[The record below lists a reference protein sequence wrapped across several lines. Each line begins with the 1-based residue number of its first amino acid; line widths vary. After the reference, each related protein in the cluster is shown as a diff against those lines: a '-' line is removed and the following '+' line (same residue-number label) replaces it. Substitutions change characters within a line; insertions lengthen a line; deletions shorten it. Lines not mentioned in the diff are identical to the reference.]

1 MMLQS
6 RVLTPGFKLFGG
18 IATVAFMGAYV
29 FGVGSN
35 FANSDQGL
43 IDSVVGPLTLGWKGG
58 VGSQLGYAL
67 LLGTA
72 AGAGVLAAMVLAFR
86 DADPESQAEVTHVE
100 VRPLTSTPH
109 GSSYA
114 PIALALAGVGLLIGL
129 AASTPLAL
137 ASAFVIAA
145 TALVWTTRAWANRAT
160 DDDVTNAAMYERLM
174 EPWRVPVMS
183 LVVVA
188 IVILGVS
195 RLLLATTKTGSVV
208 VFVLIAI
215 AFFGITAVIA
225 SRPRMSRN
233 ALTVLI
239 LITVLIVLGSAI
251 AGLVVGQREFKNYA
265 EYHSSIGA
273 SPSGLVLPTGDT
285 TGESA

>member
-1 MMLQS
+1 MLQS

-18 IATVAFMGAYV
+18 IAAVAFVGAFV
-29 FGVGSN
+29 FAIGGN

-58 VGSQLGYAL
+58 VGSQLGYSL

-72 AGAGVLAAMVLAFR
+72 VGSGAVAGMILAFR
-86 DADPESQAEVTHVE
+86 DADPEAQAQVTHVE
-100 VRPLTSTPH
+100 ARPLTAIPH

-114 PIALALAGVGLLIGL
+114 PVAVALAGVGLLIGL
-129 AASTPLAL
+129 AANTPLAL
-137 ASAFVIAA
+137 ASAFVLAA
-145 TALVWTTRAWANRAT
+145 TAMVWTTRAWANRLT
-160 DDDVTNAAMYERLM
+160 DDDATNSAMYERLM

-183 LVVVA
+183 VV
-188 IVILGVS
+188 IVGIVVLGVS

-208 VFVLIAI
+208 VFSLIAI
-215 AFFGITAVIA
+215 AFFLITAVIA
-225 SRPRMSRN
+225 SRPRMPRN
-233 ALTVLI
+233 ALALLI

-251 AGLVVGQREFKNYA
+251 AGLVAGQREFTDYSNYP
-265 EYHSSIGA
+265 SSIGVSTA
-273 SPSGLVLPTGDT
+273 ESVITSGDT

>member
-1 MMLQS
+1 MLQS

-18 IATVAFMGAYV
+18 IATLAFVGAFV
-29 FGVGSN
+29 FAVGGN

-72 AGAGVLAAMVLAFR
+72 VGAGAIAGMIIAFR

-100 VRPLTSTPH
+100 VRPLTAVPH
-109 GSSYA
+109 GASYA
-114 PIALALAGVGLLIGL
+114 PIAVALAGVGLLIGL
-129 AASTPLAL
+129 AANTPLAL

-145 TALVWTTRAWANRAT
+145 AALVWTTRAWANRAS
-160 DDDVTNAAMYERLM
+160 DDDATNSAMYERLM
-174 EPWRVPVMS
+174 EPWRVPVVS
-183 LVVVA
+183 LAVVA
-188 IVILGVS
+188 IVVLGVS

-208 VFVLIAI
+208 VFVLIAV
-215 AFFGITAVIA
+215 AFFGITALIA
-225 SRPRMSRN
+225 SRPRMPRN
-233 ALTVLI
+233 ALAVLI

-251 AGLVVGQREFKNYA
+251 AGLVVGQREFKDYSK
-265 EYHSSIGA
+265 YHSSIGV
-273 SPSGLVLPTGDT
+273 SSSESVTTSSTT
-285 TGESA
+285 TGEFA

>member
-1 MMLQS
+1 MLQS

-18 IATVAFMGAYV
+18 ITALAFVGAFV
-29 FGVGSN
+29 FAVGSN

-43 IDSVVGPLTLGWKGG
+43 IDSVVGPLTFGWKGG

-72 AGAGVLAAMVLAFR
+72 VGAGAVAGMIQAFR

-100 VRPLTSTPH
+100 VRPLTAVPH

-114 PIALALAGVGLLIGL
+114 PIAVALAGVGLLIGL

-145 TALVWTTRAWANRAT
+145 TAVVWTTRAWANRLT
-160 DDDVTNAAMYERLM
+160 DDDATNSAMYERLM

-183 LVVVA
+183 LVIVA
-188 IVILGVS
+188 IVVLGVS
-195 RLLLATTKTGSVV
+195 RLLLATSKTGSVV

-225 SRPRMSRN
+225 SRPRMPRN
-233 ALTVLI
+233 ALAVLI
-239 LITVLIVLGSAI
+239 VITVLIVLGSAI
-251 AGLVVGQREFKNYA
+251 AGLVVGQREFKDYSK
-265 EYHSSIGA
+265 YPSSIGVSTA
-273 SPSGLVLPTGDT
+273 ESVTTSSDT